1 MRFLRTD
8 DHAPPTPAIS
18 KRFERSEKIPLRG
31 SKDVPLRWRPRK
43 RNAESWPQQFWPR
56 NRNSP
61 SAVPRG
67 RQSRTRTRSHICC
80 VARWDQLLE
89 KAKQLEALATERA
102 NAITQ
107 AAKGRQLHDER
118 ESHIRHIRQKNEGAV
133 HRLSQRFDA
142 VIRELVPGEIEGAVI
157 IDGKG
162 ITLKVSQDGERS
174 TLQLNRSRSWPLTL
188 RRSSLLWRVPQL
200 SLDFFCT
207 TAPEKPT

>member
-1 MRFLRTD
+1 MHRRHRLSR
-8 DHAPPTPAIS
+8 
-18 KRFERSEKIPLRG
+18 RG
-31 SKDVPLRWRPRK
+31 SSAPKRYPYEGRRMYHCAGGQERGTQNPGRSNSGRGIATLRVPR
-43 RNAESWPQQFWPR
+43 
-56 NRNSP
+56 
-61 SAVPRG
+61 RG

-89 KAKQLEALATERA
+89 KAKQLEALVTERA

>member
-8 DHAPPTPAIS
+8 AHAPPDTGYLEEVRARRKDTLTKVEGYTPALAA
-18 KRFERSEKIPLRG
+18 KKEERRILAAAVFGRGIATLR
-31 SKDVPLRWRPRK
+31 VPR
-43 RNAESWPQQFWPR
+43 
-56 NRNSP
+56 
-61 SAVPRG
+61 RG

-89 KAKQLEALATERA
+89 KAKQLEALVTERA

-142 VIRELVPGEIEGAVI
+142 VIRELVPGEIEGGS
-157 IDGKG
+157 DNRWQGYN
-162 ITLKVSQDGERS
+162 SQGF
-174 TLQLNRSRSWPLTL
+174 T
-188 RRSSLLWRVPQL
+188 RR
-200 SLDFFCT
+200 
-207 TAPEKPT
+207 